1 MKRWPFF
8 PQNSKRIW
16 GTWAPAFCLLWACL
30 LVVPQASFADPEGLY
45 EKARQSYYQVL
56 DSPTAKLDRNNWLS
70 TIRLFQKVIDQ
81 HPSSYQAY
89 KATFTQGLLYLELH
103 KLSRSVDD
111 QKKAIHY
118 FGQVTSRFAPGRLT
132 DDALLH
138 QGVLYKKLGELDNA
152 RVRFQT
158 ILKDY
163 ADGDQAGSARR
174 ELSDLLK
181 ENKKKVAVKKTKQTA
196 VQIPKPGNAP
206 SEANKTVSAGNVRLF
221 DLAYKNGV
229 QKATVTLRAAGPVK
243 FSQQRLENPD
253 RVQVSFENG
262 LWDPEMPKVVT
273 LDPGILTH
281 VEPKPGGDSHSILMV
296 EMTGAGPVSVTTRTA
311 GGQFILDF
319 EALPEKETQSAEAPA
334 VVPPVAKTNDPN
346 LPPLVVLDPG
356 HGGKDEGAKGR
367 TGILE
372 KQVNLEIAKR
382 VQKLLEKRYKYRVVL
397 TRTQDTFIELK
408 DRGDMANQLNA
419 DLFVSIHANAAPR
432 KSARGIETY
441 FLGAGAGDRA
451 LETAARENGELV
463 GSVEDDEVQ
472 QILASLISTT
482 KINESARLA
491 ADVQKHLVS
500 IMPKKFSRVADLG
513 VKEGPF
519 YVLHRTNMPS
529 ILIEVGFLTN
539 RHEERRLQNNG
550 YQYWLAESIAQG
562 IHRFIQEKGPSI

>member
-1 MKRWPFF
+1 MQHPPTRSFHILKNPVLLIPVLFVVVCGLFF
-8 PQNSKRIW
+8 SPRI
-16 GTWAPAFCLLWACL
+16 
-30 LVVPQASFADPEGLY
+30 SFAGPEEDY
-45 EKARQSYYQVL
+45 EAARQSYYQVL
-56 DSPTAKLDRNNWLS
+56 DSPTAKLDRNNWLR
-70 TIRLFQKVIDQ
+70 TIRLFQTVIDR

-89 KATFTQGLLYLELH
+89 KAAFTQGLLYLELH
-103 KLSRSVDD
+103 KLSGDVVD
-111 QKKAIHY
+111 QKKAVHY
-118 FGQVTSRFAPGRLT
+118 FGQVVDRFAPGRLT

-138 QGVLYKKLGELDNA
+138 RAVLYKRLGELEKA
-152 RVRFQT
+152 RISLKR
-158 ILKDY
+158 ILNDY
-163 ADGDQAGSARR
+163 ADGDQADSARR
-174 ELSDLLK
+174 ELSALLEK
-181 ENKKKVAVKKTKQTA
+181 DEKPIAPPKTQGGIKTA
-196 VQIPKPGNAP
+196 DSVPEKNTKP
-206 SEANKTVSAGNVRLF
+206 ANTTGPVRLF
-221 DLAYKNGV
+221 DLGYQNGKE
-229 QKATVTLRAAGPVK
+229 KATVTLRAGGQVK

-262 LWDPEMPKVVT
+262 SWDPAMPKVVT

-281 VEPKPGGDSHSILMV
+281 VEPRAGENGGSLLLV
-296 EMTGAGPVSVTTRTA
+296 EMTGGGPVSVTTRTS
-311 GGQFILDF
+311 GGQFLLEF
-319 EALPEKETQSAEAPA
+319 EAIPEAPSQSAETLPEI
-334 VVPPVAKTNDPN
+334 PPVAQGNDKN

-382 VQKLLEKRYKYRVVL
+382 VQRLLEKRYKYRVVL
-397 TRTQDTFIELK
+397 TRTKDTFIELK
-408 DRGDMANQLNA
+408 DRGDMANKLNA

-472 QILASLISTT
+472 QILASLLSTT

-491 ADVQKHLVS
+491 ADVQKRLVR
-500 IMPKKFSRVADLG
+500 IMPKKFSRVLDLG

-529 ILIEVGFLTN
+529 ILVEVGFLTN
-539 RHEERRLQNNG
+539 QYEERRLQNTG